1 MRLGAVLMALL
12 VGAGTLPA
20 QMGNLNAPPRPKSY
34 VTYAPEPQVVTA
46 GKRSVLEM
54 HFRVLNGFH
63 VNSNTPKSEILIPTK
78 LALQPAAGVKTEAAE
93 YPAGTAYSFSFSPK
107 EKLDVYAGDFTVKLP
122 VIAAAGTHT
131 VDGTLHYQACDHAAC
146 YPPKNLPVQ
155 VIFTAK

>member
-1 MRLGAVLMALL
+1 MRLGMTLAML
-12 VGAGTLPA
+12 VVAAGTLTA

-34 VTYAPEPQVVTA
+34 VTYAPEPQVVAA

-78 LALQPAAGVKTEAAE
+78 LALQPAAGVKAEAAE
-93 YPAGTAYSFSFSPK
+93 YPAGTPYSFSFSPK

-122 VIAAAGTHT
+122 VIASAGTHT

>member
-1 MRLGAVLMALL
+1 MRLSVALAAL
-12 VGAGTLPA
+12 VFGAGTLVA
-20 QMGNLNAPPRPKSY
+20 QMGNLNAPPKPKSY

-46 GKRSVLEM
+46 GKRSVVEM

-78 LALQPAAGVKTEAAE
+78 LTLPPTAGVKAEAAE

-131 VDGTLHYQACDHAAC
+131 VDGTLRYQACDHAAC